1 MAQQYNVISADS
13 HLEVDSQH
21 WIHRVPEKYRDRAPR
36 LIRMS
41 TGGDAWVIEGV
52 PAREVPSDLYGGKGR
67 DKWRPWG
74 QTYESTMGTGPPE
87 QRVKEQD
94 RDGIDAEVMYPCMVG
109 GPNLWRN
116 VKDDEPYKAIVR
128 GYNDWLAE
136 EYCAH
141 NPDRLLGLGVIPM
154 TNIDDAVAELQ
165 HVKELGLK
173 AALLGAFPS
182 NKGYPTSEDDR
193 FWAAALDLELPVTIH
208 VELNRLGE
216 RSGPLL
222 PAPKP
227 ISKAVMLDV
236 QVDFPGQVSRFHR
249 VAGVNAVQMLLSGLF
264 DRFPNLKVYM
274 AETHAGWIPF
284 FYWMADLRYKR
295 HHWWAEELMGYQ
307 PLKQKPSDYMREHI
321 YWGIID
327 DPIGVEMRHHVGTNR
342 LMWSTDF
349 PHQESDWPDSDEVIE
364 NMFKGVPEADKYAI
378 LAGNCVEFFRLNA
391 E

>member
-1 MAQQYNVISADS
+1 M
-13 HLEVDSQH
+13 
-21 WIHRVPEKYRDRAPR
+21 
-36 LIRMS
+36 
-41 TGGDAWVIEGV
+41 
-52 PAREVPSDLYGGKGR
+52 
-67 DKWRPWG
+67 
-74 QTYESTMGTGPPE
+74 
-87 QRVKEQD
+87 
-94 RDGIDAEVMYPCMVG
+94 
-109 GPNLWRN
+109 
-116 VKDDEPYKAIVR
+116 
-128 GYNDWLAE
+128 
-136 EYCAH
+136 
-141 NPDRLLGLGVIPM
+141 
-154 TNIDDAVAELQ
+154 
-165 HVKELGLK
+165 K

-182 NKGYPTSEDDR
+182 NKGYPTPEDDR
-193 FWAAALDLELPVTIH
+193 FWAAALDLEMPVTIH

-227 ISKAVMLDV
+227 ISKAVMMDV